1 MAQPDIESFE
11 AFVERFVRSYWT
23 TVKAQKFSMPPN
35 EPVEE
40 SVEEILA
47 GVATSIEKVGADH
60 VLVMRSGDWAW
71 WKYVFRSTA
80 AGWVVTEAS
89 ARSLDRSAPHDF
101 LAPPYDQYFRPFL
114 IYVTQCANSGSPKP
128 KAS

>member
-1 MAQPDIESFE
+1 MPQPHTESFDV
-11 AFVERFVRSYWT
+11 FVERFVRCYWT

-47 GVATSIEKVGADH
+47 GVATSTEKVGPDH

-71 WKYVFRSTA
+71 WKYVFRRTA
-80 AGWVVTEAS
+80 DGWVVTEAS

-114 IYVTQCANSGSPKP
+114 IYVTQCSNSGSPESQ
-128 KAS
+128 A